1 MPNTYCQLY
10 VHYVFAVQ
18 NRMSLIRPEWKEHL
32 YQYLNGIIVHQ
43 KNHLYAVNGVS
54 NHLHILVSMNA
65 NQSPSDLMYYLKR
78 CSSIWINNEKLVA
91 GRFSW
96 QDGFGAFSYG
106 KSQISSLIQY
116 IDNQEKHHCKQSF
129 NDEYQ
134 QFLRLFEVDYNP
146 KYLLKDIQ

>member
-65 NQSPSDLMYYLKR
+65 NQSPSDLMYYLR
-78 CSSIWINNEKLVA
+78 DVL
-91 GRFSW
+91 
-96 QDGFGAFSYG
+96 
-106 KSQISSLIQY
+106 
-116 IDNQEKHHCKQSF
+116 QSG
-129 NDEYQ
+129 
-134 QFLRLFEVDYNP
+134 
-146 KYLLKDIQ
+146 